1 MITCA
6 LRLQGFVHH
15 PTVSKSKQAGGQEFL
30 EIGGYVDAGRACRRR
45 SMCWSVIVLLRG
57 LGKNTGKLTLVL
69 ILS

>member
-45 SMCWSVIVLLRG
+45 SMCWSVVVLLRG
-57 LGKNTGKLTLVL
+57 
-69 ILS
+69 